1 MFEINFLITNSV
13 FLKDLV
19 LVLMV
24 KNISLIGLGYI
35 GKIHLRLL
43 KDNPNWNIAGIYD
56 TDKALTRDLALQY
69 NVKAFSSLEELLEHS
84 DAVDIATP
92 SSTHFELA
100 KAAIIAGKHIFI
112 EKPVTATLKEA
123 KQLQS
128 LVNEAGVIFQ
138 VSQVER
144 YNPALIAAQPYTTH
158 PVFIE
163 VHRLSSYNSRGTDVS
178 VVLDLMM
185 HDLDLILNMVK
196 SNVRKIHANGGKL
209 VSATADIVN
218 ARIEFENSV
227 VANITTNRVAFKNS
241 RKLRVFTKD
250 NLVSINLLDKITE
263 VIKLKNA
270 GPDSKNLVL
279 DPGKGL
285 PKKEVIFEH
294 PIILPTNAINE
305 ELNTFHTNVY
315 SNKAPKAGIDDAIR
329 TLEIAFDI
337 EEKLKT

>member
-1 MFEINFLITNSV
+1 
-13 FLKDLV
+13 
-19 LVLMV
+19 MV

-43 KDNPNWNIAGIYD
+43 KENPNWNVAGIYD
-56 TDKALTRDLALQY
+56 VDATLTRDLALQY
-69 NVKAFSSLEELLEHS
+69 NVKAFNNLQELLEAC
-84 DAVDIATP
+84 DALAITTP
-92 SSTHFELA
+92 SSTHFEIA
-100 KAAIIAGKHIFI
+100 KQAIIAGKHIFI
-112 EKPVTATLKEA
+112 EKPVTSTLKEA
-123 KQLQS
+123 KHLQN
-128 LVNEAGVIFQ
+128 LVNEAGIVFQ

-144 YNPALIAAQPYTTH
+144 YNPAFTAALPYTSN

-163 VHRLSSYNSRGTDVS
+163 VHRLTQYNSRGTDVS

-185 HDLDLILNMVK
+185 HDLDLVMSIVK
-196 SNVRKIHANGGKL
+196 SNVRKIHACGGNL

-227 VANITTNRVAFKNS
+227 VANITTNRMAFKNS
-241 RKLRVFTKD
+241 RKFRVFTRD

-263 VIKLKNA
+263 VIRLKNA
-270 GPDSKNLVL
+270 DPKSKNLVL

-285 PKKEVIFEH
+285 PKKEIIFEH

-305 ELNTFHTNVY
+305 ELITFHYNVS
-315 SNKAPKAGIDDAIR
+315 SNKVAKAGIDDAIR

-337 EEKLKT
+337 EEKLRL